1 MAHWLG
7 MDVGGTNLRLA
18 VIAYDALS
26 HKPPKVLEEM
36 RVQAD
41 FAKLCQA
48 HQSAPHEAW
57 QAIVNSM
64 AMAIRS
70 ALANY
75 PEVRGVGVGFP
86 GFIEPDTQKIVSSP
100 NLPGLSMVDLS
111 ADLSHLIGLPV
122 RTENDALAAAYGEY
136 ALRAKQLD
144 SLIYLGLGTG
154 VGGGLV
160 LSGQPVT
167 GQHGVAMEVGHLIV
181 KPHGRLCG
189 CGNRGC
195 MEQYASASAVSLSYF
210 EASGQHKTAAA
221 IAALA
226 QAGDAAAMAAY
237 ALAGASLAQAL
248 AQVLKVLDIS
258 QVVIGGGMS
267 AAWPLMARAFD
278 QQLAEDLIPVL
289 RGKIVLSVS
298 EAADQ
303 AGMLGAAMLAQARGR
318 H

>member
-181 KPHGRLCG
+181 KPHGR
-189 CGNRGC
+189 
-195 MEQYASASAVSLSYF
+195 
-210 EASGQHKTAAA
+210 
-221 IAALA
+221 
-226 QAGDAAAMAAY
+226 
-237 ALAGASLAQAL
+237 
-248 AQVLKVLDIS
+248 
-258 QVVIGGGMS
+258 
-267 AAWPLMARAFD
+267 
-278 QQLAEDLIPVL
+278 
-289 RGKIVLSVS
+289 
-298 EAADQ
+298 
-303 AGMLGAAMLAQARGR
+303 
-318 H
+318 